1 MATTTKIDIALAV
14 KKGAGTSRQ
23 QSAAIVEAV
32 FATVSQQLE
41 QGERV
46 SLPGF
51 GVFSVR
57 AKRARQGRNPKTGE
71 QLEISARRV
80 VSFKQSHIL
89 RAHVGGSQTESVV

>member
-32 FATVSQQLE
+32 FAAVSQQLE
-41 QGERV
+41 QGDRV
-46 SLPGF
+46 SLAGF

-71 QLEISARRV
+71 ELEISAREV
-80 VSFKQSHIL
+80 LTFKPSHIL
-89 RAHVGGSQTESVV
+89 RKRVVGSQTELAV